1 MLRACSV
8 PPNRCRNPP
17 PLQVLLRPDQSTDSA
32 PDIGFNDVTLQI
44 YDTMQRIKVPFEPR
58 TPGQVSMYVCGPTVY
73 DVPHI
78 GHGRTALTYDVM
90 RRYLTWVGYDVTVA
104 SNVTD
109 IDDKIIARAQR
120 EGRTEPDVSAEFTE
134 IYDGEMARLGVIPP
148 QSRPHATQFI
158 AGMVDIITDLIR
170 RGAAYEVPGKGVYFS
185 VDGLGDYGRLAG
197 RTLDQLLEDAGSRV
211 DVDPDKRSPLDF
223 ALWKAAKAGEPTW
236 DTPWGPGRPG
246 WHTEC
251 VAMSLSALGSG
262 FDIHGGGDDL
272 AFPHHQ
278 NEWAQV
284 EATGQPFARHWVH
297 SAMVNVG
304 GEKMSK
310 SLGNFTNL
318 AAAISWAGPRAVRL
332 VALQTHYRRAMEM
345 GHDSVS
351 AAGEAVK
358 RLDAAHRRLSGAGI
372 DLVDGAQDED
382 ALAAF
387 GASMDDDFGTPGAV
401 DGAFTL
407 IRQAN
412 AAFDAGDV
420 DAAGR
425 LGRTAIGI
433 FSVLGIEV
441 GGAAEDRTGA
451 PSDGEV
457 EGLLDQ
463 RADARAAK
471 DFARSDQIRDELAA
485 VGVIIEDTPSGA
497 TWHRA

>member
-1 MLRACSV
+1 MI
-8 PPNRCRNPP
+8 PPETGYPA
-17 PLQVLLRPDQSTDSA
+17 VA
-32 PDIGFNDVTLQI
+32 LQI
-44 YDTMQRIKVPFEPR
+44 YDTMQRRKVPFEPR

-73 DVPHI
+73 DVPHL
-78 GHGRTALTYDVM
+78 GHGRTALTYDM
-90 RRYLTWVGYDVTVA
+90 IRRYLTWAEYEVTVA

-109 IDDKIIARAQR
+109 IDDKIIARAER
-120 EGRTEPDVSAEFTE
+120 EGRTEPDVSEEFSQ
-134 IYDGEMARLGVIPP
+134 IYDTEMDRLGVLAAH
-148 QSRPHATQFI
+148 SRPHATQFI
-158 AGMVDIITDLIR
+158 DGMVAIISELID

-185 VDGLGDYGRLAG
+185 VDGLAEYGRLAG
-197 RTLDQLLEDAGSRV
+197 RTLVQLLEDAGSRV

-223 ALWKAAKAGEPTW
+223 ALWKAAKPGEPTW
-236 DTPWGPGRPG
+236 DTPWGAGRPG

-251 VAMSLSALGSG
+251 VAMSLSALGPG

-318 AAAISWAGPRAVRL
+318 AEAIDWSGARALRL
-332 VALQTHYRRAMEM
+332 LALQTHYRRAMEM
-345 GHDSVS
+345 GRESLA

-358 RLDAAHRRLSGAGI
+358 RLAAFHRRMSAAGV
-372 DLVDGAQDED
+372 DLAAGDLEES

-387 GASMDDDFGTPGAV
+387 RESMEDDFGTPGAV

-407 IRQAN
+407 VRRGN
-412 AAFDAGDV
+412 AALDEGDL
-420 DAAGR
+420 DTAGR
-425 LGRTAIGI
+425 LGRTALSI

-441 GGAAEDRTGA
+441 GDADTADGEGAAGPDDA
-451 PSDGEV
+451 AIDAM
-457 EGLLDQ
+457 LAQ

-471 DFARSDQIRDELAA
+471 DFAAADRIRDELADL
-485 VGVIIEDTPSGA
+485 GIIIEDTATGA